1 MQQGNPSITPDDI
14 HALSDFVKF
23 VGEDCFD
30 QWQNN
35 GTRAK
40 SMPLL
45 AKLRRMYALLDAL
58 GVEDDEEQ
66 VQLCWLPPSDMA
78 ADKAVPA
85 LRSEISGRDGVSF
98 QQAQL
103 YQVPPDLYFGD
114 LQFAIDEAAGQVCA
128 IVAVNRERD
137 RIFIGPEWLDID
149 GDVSSTIGK
158 FVDSIAMD
166 RLFACG

>member
-1 MQQGNPSITPDDI
+1 MQQESLTITPDDI
-14 HALSDFVKF
+14 HALTDFVKF

-30 QWQNN
+30 QWQKN

-45 AKLRRMYALLDAL
+45 AKLRRMYALLDDL
-58 GVEDDEEQ
+58 GIEDDEEK
-66 VQLCWLPPSDMA
+66 VQLCWLPPIDMT
-78 ADKAVPA
+78 ADEVFPA
-85 LRSEISGRDGVSF
+85 LRSEIAGRTGMSF

-114 LQFAIDEAAGQVCA
+114 LQFAIDDAAGQVCA
-128 IVAVNRERD
+128 IVAFNRERD

-149 GDVSSTIGK
+149 GDVSSTVGK
-158 FVDSIAMD
+158 FVDAIAMD